1 MKVKVLVTTSN
12 AVEMAT
18 SLGDRVLSTCTQ
30 TYKFVFILC
39 CIIWL
44 VTSNKLDLV
53 IYQNE
58 NFDLIG
64 IKSLFD

>member
-1 MKVKVLVTTSN
+1 
-12 AVEMAT
+12 MAT
-18 SLGDRVLSTCTQ
+18 SLWDMVLFTCMQ

-39 CIIWL
+39 CNIWL
-44 VTSNKLDLV
+44 LTSRKLDLV

-58 NFDLIG
+58 NLDLIG

>member
-1 MKVKVLVTTSN
+1 
-12 AVEMAT
+12 MAT
-18 SLGDRVLSTCTQ
+18 SLWDQVLSTCTQ